1 MYCKRYILAG
11 AVDGRCRGSSLAQK
25 MQQTGSR
32 TWDFCCPW
40 GVRICCDEL
49 RDDTSPKNRTGC
61 QNFCTTLAKHFFKIW
76 FWDFAIFIQISD
88 SDDDATRTFTGLL
101 VGYSLAGAFSATTLG
116 GYNIA
121 KRWNGMP
128 IYASNKGAKMA
139 TFGKSGSDLQKR
151 IYHEKWNTLWQLTKH
166 LVPFIPYCCGVQYP
180 KIASVKTRC
189 LDIGLCILYNT
200 KTHNK
205 NNQEPNGLL
214 SR

>member
-1 MYCKRYILAG
+1 MAVAG
-11 AVDGRCRGSSLAQK
+11 EVPWRRKCSRLEVAHVIFVAPEACAYAVMSCA
-25 MQQTGSR
+25 
-32 TWDFCCPW
+32 
-40 GVRICCDEL
+40 
-49 RDDTSPKNRTGC
+49 
-61 QNFCTTLAKHFFKIW
+61 TTLARKTKPVAKIFVQLW
-76 FWDFAIFIQISD
+76 QNIFSKSDFGILRFLSRSQMMR
-88 SDDDATRTFTGLL
+88 RTFTGLL

-128 IYASNKGAKMA
+128 IYASNKGAK
-139 TFGKSGSDLQKR
+139 SGSDLQKR

-166 LVPFIPYCCGVQYP
+166 LVPFIPCCRVQYP

-205 NNQEPNGLL
+205 NDQEPNGPL